1 MQTGDKTERLL
12 KYDLRT
18 KKVTV
23 LMRGLSFSN
32 GVALN
37 KEKDF
42 VLITETTTTKVTRYW
57 LQGQKSQTSNTFT
70 QLVGCPDNIHGN
82 FWVAQNNC
90 RIPELK
96 VKPIKINKEGQMV
109 EKLTEDVGPVSE
121 VQEKDNGL
129 WLGHVIFSYVGVLH

>member
-70 QLVGCPDNIHGN
+70 QLVGCPDNIHGD
-82 FWVAQNNC
+82 FWVTQNNC
-90 RIPELK
+90 
-96 VKPIKINKEGQMV
+96 
-109 EKLTEDVGPVSE
+109 SC
-121 VQEKDNGL
+121 
-129 WLGHVIFSYVGVLH
+129 